1 MLHNQHL
8 AIIHHH
14 KLKLIIIID
23 KMLFDIRRIQ
33 DNPIHREKKK
43 KKEFKIIPSPTK
55 SVLPRVPQEYFSCL
69 SSNLPIQVFL
79 WQEVDQRA

>member
-43 KKEFKIIPSPTK
+43 EK
-55 SVLPRVPQEYFSCL
+55 R
-69 SSNLPIQVFL
+69 IQ
-79 WQEVDQRA
+79 DDP